1 MKRVPPYACILL
13 SCAVFLSSCDDFG
26 GRRVHG
32 NGNVRAEDRSVS
44 NFKNVDVSGAAK
56 VMVSQGD
63 RCSVRIEADDNLQQ
77 YIVVE
82 QNGDDISIH
91 EKEGFHLVSGNNIK
105 IYVTAPVYNRIDA
118 SGAGDII
125 GQNKISN
132 AEPIAMHLSGAG
144 DIKME
149 IEAPKL
155 EAEISG
161 AGSIYLKGQTK
172 DVSLNIS
179 GTGHAHCYD
188 LLSENTKVDVS
199 GVGSAEV
206 YASVK
211 LDADVSGVGNVRY
224 KGHASDV
231 SQQVNGAGSV
241 RKAD

>member
-1 MKRVPPYACILL
+1 MGRITVCAC
-13 SCAVFLSSCDDFG
+13 VFLSTAFFLGSCHDFMG
-26 GRRVHG
+26 QRVHG
-32 NGNVRAEDRSVS
+32 NGNVKTEDRNVN

-56 VMVSQGD
+56 VLVSQGD
-63 RCSVRIEADDNLQQ
+63 HCSVRIEADDNLQQ
-77 YIVVE
+77 YIEVE
-82 QNGDDISIH
+82 QNGDEISIH
-91 EKEGFHLVSGNNIK
+91 EREGFHLVSGNNIK
-105 IYVTAPVYNRIDA
+105 IYVTAPVYNRISA

-125 GQNKISN
+125 GENKITN
-132 AEPIAMHLSGAG
+132 AEPMGMHLSGAG

-161 AGSIYLKGQTK
+161 AGSIYMKGQTK

-206 YASVK
+206 YASVR

-224 KGHASDV
+224 KGNASQV
-231 SQQVNGAGSV
+231 NQQVSGAGSV
-241 RKAD
+241 RRAD